1 MPLVIFR
8 DIAGIS
14 LREPFIDTDTK
25 VTITLKAR
33 NGKYSEERT
42 IAE

>member
-14 LREPFIDTDTK
+14 LRGPFIDTDTK
-25 VTITLKAR
+25 VPIALKAR
-33 NGKYSEERT
+33 NGKCSEEK

>member
-14 LREPFIDTDTK
+14 LRKPFIDTDTK
-25 VTITLKAR
+25 VRITLKAS
-33 NGKYSEERT
+33 NGKCSEERT
-42 IAE
+42 VVE